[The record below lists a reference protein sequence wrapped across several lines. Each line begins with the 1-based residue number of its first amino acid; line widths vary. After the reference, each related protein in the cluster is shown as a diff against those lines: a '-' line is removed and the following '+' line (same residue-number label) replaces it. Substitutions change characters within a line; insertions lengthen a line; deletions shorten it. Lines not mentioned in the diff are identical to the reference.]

1 MINNRKELLA
11 IRKMLGSTIRNIR
24 LKKGIKLKKLSKLSS
39 ISAETLDQY
48 EMGKNQINFEILM
61 IIANSLGADFGTGLL
76 KLDS

>member
-11 IRKMLGSTIRNIR
+11 IRKMLGNNIRNIR
-24 LKKGIKLKKLSKLSS
+24 LEKGITLKKLSKLSS

-61 IIANSLGADFGTGLL
+61 IIANSMNADLGISLL
-76 KLDS
+76 KMDL